1 MRVVRPANY
10 FFFVDPYVSPDVKT
24 GPVLG
29 INPSIV
35 KGFSEYLLV

>member
-1 MRVVRPANY
+1 MSAVRSVNCFY
-10 FFFVDPYVSPDVKT
+10 FVDPYVSPDVKT